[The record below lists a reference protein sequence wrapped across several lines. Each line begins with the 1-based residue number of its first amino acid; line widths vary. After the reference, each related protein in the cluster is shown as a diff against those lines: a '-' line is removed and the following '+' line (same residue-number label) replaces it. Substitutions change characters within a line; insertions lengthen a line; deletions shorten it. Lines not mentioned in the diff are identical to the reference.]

1 MPSLAARVFISWT
14 YQMRSAMTRRTNVP
28 TMAAIHLAVQGMSAL
43 LETAA
48 HLMGTTSGESTRSGD
63 RQRRGVDDFHVLG
76 HGELEQLVLEAGVR
90 QDRAEREGGHVPVH
104 VVQLDPAQELGAR
117 VHFDDH
123 ARVVWPSVAEGQAQQ
138 RETALTLGSV

>member
-1 MPSLAARVFISWT
+1 MPSRAARVFISWT
-14 YQMRSAMTRRTNVP
+14 YLMRSAMTRRTNVP
-28 TMAAIHLAVQGMSAL
+28 TMAAIHLAFQGI
-43 LETAA
+43 E
-48 HLMGTTSGESTRSGD
+48 ERSGD

-76 HGELEQLVLEAGVR
+76 HGECEQPVLEAGVR
-90 QDRAEREGGHVPVH
+90 AERAEREGGHVPVH
-104 VVQLDPAQELGAR
+104 VVQLDPAQEVGAR